1 MAAHVPSIS
10 ECQQALKDQGFDP
23 GPIDN
28 LGGHLTQAAI
38 LKFQAARGLPSTGQL
53 DQQTVNAL
61 FPAPASNPLS
71 NPIVQIGLELA
82 LPQLLKG
89 IPMGNIFN
97 VLSGAKT
104 YITGV
109 IMILVGAADYAG
121 WNIPGT
127 ASWPAAGWIAAGVL
141 AIAGRNAIATS
152 VVSIIEKVGGVDT
165 SKLPPA
171 P

>member
-1 MAAHVPSIS
+1 MAAHVPSIA

-38 LKFQAARGLPSTGQL
+38 LKFQAARGLPSTGKL

-61 FPAPASNPLS
+61 FPAPASNPLD
-71 NPIVQIGLELA
+71 NPLVKIGLELV
-82 LPQLLKG
+82 LPAILKG
-89 IPMGNIFN
+89 TPMGNIFN

-104 YITGV
+104 YLLGIAF
-109 IMILVGAADYAG
+109 IIVGACDYAN
-121 WNIPGT
+121 WIIPGT
-127 ASWPAAGWIAAGVL
+127 GQFQPGAWVAVGL
-141 AIAGRNAIATS
+141 TLIAGRNALATS
-152 VVSIIEKVGGVDT
+152 VIAILEKLEGIDT